1 MKKELPITMTLTLKP
16 SRNKKNQY
24 KIYLD
29 DEFLGCLP
37 QKLIPAEYF
46 LTPSPLGEGRGEVVV
61 ARHALLSDAIET
73 KQSSSDND
81 TFISFIREHVLKQAQ
96 KAILD
101 YLAKAERTSHDC
113 KIYLKRQDIPDN
125 VISFVIDEAK
135 SKQWLSDERYAELY
149 TEDAIM
155 MQRSPLNTKH
165 KLLQKRIPANIIDK
179 AIKKH
184 YDKEKKD
191 EIIEELI
198 DKLLAKHAGLKP
210 DKQFE
215 KIATAL
221 YNKGFEYGD
230 YEALLHKKTR

>member
-29 DEFLGCLP
+29 DEFLGCMP

-46 LTPSPLGEGRGEVVV
+46 LYCHCEEFT
-61 ARHALLSDAIET
+61 T
-73 KQSSSDND
+73 KQSSSTDD
-81 TFISFIREHVLKQAQ
+81 SFVSYIREHVLQHAQ
-96 KAILD
+96 KALLD
-101 YLAKAERTSHDC
+101 YLAKAERTTHDC

-125 VISFVIDEAK
+125 VISVVINEAK
-135 SKQWLSDERYAELY
+135 SKKWLSDERYAELY

-155 MQRSPLNTKH
+155 MQRSPLDIKH
-165 KLLQKRIPANIIDK
+165 KLLQKRIAPNIIDK
-179 AIKKH
+179 ALQNH
-184 YDKEKKD
+184 FDKDKKD
-191 EIIEELI
+191 EIIEGLI
-198 DKLLAKHAGLKP
+198 DKLLPRYVALKP
-210 DKQFE
+210 EKRFE